1 MSDKTK
7 IVVVGI
13 GGVGGYFGGL
23 LARSYAENDGIEIY
37 FIARGEH
44 LNQIENGGLKIIK
57 GDIEF
62 NAKPYLA
69 TDDVSKIGLA
79 DYVIICTKNY
89 DLEEVLDQIK
99 TCVGTKTILLPLL
112 NGVEAVEKI
121 RAEFPNH
128 IVPAGCAYIVSAIV
142 KPGVVEN
149 MGNRQEIYFGIDDK
163 HEPRLQQLEDIFKF
177 AGIEATLSTKI
188 SVLIWEKFIFL
199 STLASATSY
208 YQMPVGQLLL
218 EKLAELKS
226 LLKESTAVAIAK
238 QIKVDDLFIEKALI
252 HYRSLPIEATSSMQ
266 RDFEAKKLKNEL
278 DSITG
283 YIVKVG
289 KKLEVPTPL
298 FDKIYI
304 DLQDRTN

>member
-7 IVVVGI
+7 IVIVGI

-23 LARSYAENDGIEIY
+23 LARSYAENDGIEIH

-44 LNQIENGGLKIIK
+44 LNQIENQGLKIIK

-69 TDDVSKIGLA
+69 TDDASKIGLA

-89 DLEEVLDQIK
+89 DLEEVLNQIN
-99 TCVGTKTILLPLL
+99 TCVGINTVILPLL

-121 RAEFPNH
+121 RAKFPNNL
-128 IVPAGCAYIVSAIV
+128 VPAGCAYIVSAIV

-149 MGNRQEIYFGIDDK
+149 MGNRQEIYFGIDGK
-163 HEPRLQQLEDIFKF
+163 HEQRLKNLEDLFKF
-177 AGIEATLSTKI
+177 AGIEATLSTEI

-199 STLASATSY
+199 SSLASATSY
-208 YQMPVGQLLL
+208 YQMPIGQLLL
-218 EKLAELKS
+218 EKLAQLKN
-226 LLKESTAVAIAK
+226 LLKESTAIAIAK
-238 QIKVDDLFIEKALI
+238 QIKVDVLFIEKALS
-252 HYRSLPIEATSSMQ
+252 HYRSLPFDATSSMH
-266 RDFEAKKLKNEL
+266 RDFESKKPKTEL

-283 YIVKVG
+283 YIVKEG
-289 KKLEVPTPL
+289 KKLGVQTPL
-298 FDKIYI
+298 FEKIYI
-304 DLQDRTN
+304 DLQD

>member
-7 IVVVGI
+7 IVIVGI

-23 LARSYAENDGIEIY
+23 LARSYAENDGIEIH

-44 LNQIENGGLKIIK
+44 LNQIENQGLKIIK

-89 DLEEVLDQIK
+89 DLEEVLNQIN
-99 TCVGTKTILLPLL
+99 TCVGINTVILPLL

-121 RAEFPNH
+121 RAKFPNNL
-128 IVPAGCAYIVSAIV
+128 VPAGCAYIVSAIV

-149 MGNRQEIYFGIDDK
+149 MGNRQEIYFGIDGK
-163 HEPRLQQLEDIFKF
+163 HEPRLKNLEDLFKF
-177 AGIEATLSTKI
+177 AGIEATLSTEI

-199 STLASATSY
+199 SSLASATSY
-208 YQMPVGQLLL
+208 YQIPIGQLLL
-218 EKLAELKS
+218 EKLAQLKN
-226 LLKESTAVAIAK
+226 LLKESTAIAIAK
-238 QIKVDDLFIEKALI
+238 QIKVDDLFIEKALN
-252 HYRSLPIEATSSMQ
+252 HYRSLPFDATSSMH
-266 RDFEAKKLKNEL
+266 RDFESKKPKTEL

-283 YIVKVG
+283 YIVKEG
-289 KKLEVPTPL
+289 KKLGVQTPL
-298 FDKIYI
+298 FEKIYI
-304 DLQDRTN
+304 DLQD